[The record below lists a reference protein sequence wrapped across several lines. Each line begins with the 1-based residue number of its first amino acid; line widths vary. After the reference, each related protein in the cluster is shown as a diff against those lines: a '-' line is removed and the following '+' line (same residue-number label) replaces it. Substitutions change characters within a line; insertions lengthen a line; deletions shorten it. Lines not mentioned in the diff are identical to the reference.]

1 MKWHH
6 VIVVILC
13 FLIAGCFSQVRS
25 SRSELQAQNHMDRAA
40 ALEDASEYHRAAQEY
55 SIVAERYPSTHYYK
69 TAVWKAALLNI
80 HPANT
85 EIDYNAALYWLQVYL
100 GLPLSP
106 EEKDNSELYVAM
118 LEHINGLESM
128 LSAFVAETEKLQAET
143 QKQSGDIVTAT
154 QRLSQLE
161 ADLTHAQAELVKM
174 KEVDVRMHRSRVN
187 GNDVKPRE
195 KVQKTSEL
203 NKDEVRTEITNGHGA
218 PPGPQDFYPYV
229 IQVSSYAN
237 KEESIQAAMRS
248 RNKGYSGFISD
259 AYVPG
264 KGDWYRVYIGFYR
277 TFEAAQRAAFEMKK
291 QDYLHAF
298 VVKMPF
304 AVQIGI
310 FPSDKELKELEAD
323 LRSKGYLVYKV
334 PDRIYPNKIRLLSG
348 AFPSEAAA
356 SEIAKAL
363 QKEGFKPEVVQR

>member
-106 EEKDNSELYVAM
+106 EEKDNSKLYVAM
-118 LEHINGLESM
+118 LEHINALESM

-248 RNKGYSGFISD
+248 RKKGYSGFISD
-259 AYVPG
+259 AHVPG
-264 KGDWYRVYIGFYR
+264 KGNWYRVYVGFYR

>member
-13 FLIAGCFSQVRS
+13 FLVAGCFSQFRGS
-25 SRSELQAQNHMDRAA
+25 ESELQARNHMDRAV
-40 ALEDASEYHRAAQEY
+40 ALEDASEYHQAAQEY
-55 SIVAERYPSTHYYK
+55 SIVAERYPSTNYYK

-80 HPANT
+80 HPANSK
-85 EIDYNAALYWLQVYL
+85 IDYNAALYWLKVYL

-106 EEKDNSELYVAM
+106 EDKESAALYVAM
-118 LEHINGLESM
+118 LEHINVLESI
-128 LSAFVAETEKLQAET
+128 LSAFAAEKENLQAVA
-143 QKQSGDIVTAT
+143 QKQSSDLVTVT

-161 ADLTHAQAELVKM
+161 ADLTQAQAELIKM
-174 KEVDVRMHRSRVN
+174 KEVDVRMHRSRVDGGDIQPGEQVPKTAE
-187 GNDVKPRE
+187 GNKG
-195 KVQKTSEL
+195 
-203 NKDEVRTEITNGHGA
+203 EVRTPYANGHGA
-218 PPGPQDFYPYV
+218 PPGPQDFFPYV

-237 KEESIQAAMRS
+237 REESIQAALRS
-248 RNKGYSGFISD
+248 RKKGYSGFISY
-259 AYVPG
+259 AHIPE
-264 KGDWYRVYIGFYR
+264 KGDWYRVFVGFYR

-310 FPSDKELKELEAD
+310 FSSDKELKELEAN
-323 LRSKGYLVYKV
+323 LRSKGYLVYRL
-334 PDRIYPNKIRLLSG
+334 PDRISPNKIRLLEG

-363 QKEGFKPEVVQR
+363 QKEDFEPKVVQR